1 MPYIKP
7 ELRPAFDVILDQ
19 LPDMDTAG
27 QVGYVLAVVLDKY
40 LLHRADKDTE
50 GQLRFQY
57 QGEVYGLLESI
68 KLDYF
73 HCVNEPYEN
82 DVRARAGEVWKSA
95 HRLPGHN
102 GNPV

>member
-7 ELRPAFDVILDQ
+7 EQRAPFDKVLDQ
-19 LPDMDTAG
+19 LPDMPTAG
-27 QVGYVLAVVLDKY
+27 TVGYVLAVVLDKY
-40 LLHRADKDTE
+40 LMGRAATDTQ

-57 QGEVYGLLESI
+57 QGEVFGILESI

-95 HRLPGHN
+95 HRLPGHT
-102 GNPV
+102 GHPV